1 MISCSVS
8 HYSTSLANDHHHV
21 ALLHGKQRCRPRP
34 QEASHYLYIIAKEQ
48 EARWM
53 KKHALVKGADEI

>member
-1 MISCSVS
+1 MGSKGADRN
-8 HYSTSLANDHHHV
+8 HK
-21 ALLHGKQRCRPRP
+21 KQ
-34 QEASHYLYIIAKEQ
+34 AIIYIIAKEQ